1 MVNFRSSSENNT
13 ATMNKMI
20 EGFSSS
26 LKAKKEAL
34 SKIYAEIKVDNAEL
48 HSTLSTK
55 IEKLQEDLAIKN
67 KIMDELAEKT

>member
-1 MVNFRSSSENNT
+1 MVDFRSSSDNNT
-13 ATMNKMI
+13 TTMNKVV
-20 EGFSSS
+20 EGFCSL
-26 LKAKKEAL
+26 LKAEKEAL
-34 SKIYAEIKVDNAEL
+34 SKIRAEIKVHNAEL